1 MELYY
6 EYRAG
11 DVVESS
17 GYGRA
22 WYGGD
27 RDLFVRLE
35 IRFHRRVR
43 VVGDRIPPPIVSEGG
58 VFGTGNASD
67 TVAKNYKEEEK
78 KKVMEAGE
86 GGADIS
92 LLPFARWIDRIPSCH
107 DDVEDDAVELV

>member
-1 MELYY
+1 VTSSSRPGTVGRGTGATETSSSVS
-6 EYRAG
+6 RSDFIAG
-11 DVVESS
+11 FGSLVIA
-17 GYGRA
+17 Y
-22 WYGGD
+22 
-27 RDLFVRLE
+27 
-35 IRFHRRVR
+35 
-43 VVGDRIPPPIVSEGG
+43 PPPIVSEGG

-107 DDVEDDAVELV
+107 DDVEDDTVELV